1 MGMSMNYEIHWLARA
16 EKNLV
21 DIENFIAEDNV
32 QAAIQVSENIEISA
46 GRLIDHPNMGKSGRV
61 KGTRELIVVGTP
73 YILVY
78 RLNGN
83 SIQILSILH
92 GAQLYPSMNN

>member
-21 DIENFIAEDNV
+21 DIENFIAEDNA

>member
-1 MGMSMNYEIHWLARA
+1 MSMNYEIHWLARA

-46 GRLIDHPNMGKSGRV
+46 GRLIDHRNMGKSGPV
-61 KGTRELIVVGTP
+61 KDTRELIVVGTP

-78 RLNGN
+78 R
-83 SIQILSILH
+83 
-92 GAQLYPSMNN
+92 